1 MRARLQAVLARTPF
15 WLILTRF
22 LIAAVLMMDAMDRR
36 LSPAFVA
43 LFVFAVFS
51 DYLDGFICR
60 KIKLSSVQLSVLDG
74 YADAMLYLSAGFCIW
89 LVYPDVVEKY
99 RSLLLALLL
108 FQIASWLFSL
118 VRFGRITSYHTY
130 RAKIWGITL
139 CLTIVEIL
147 IRGSGIFT
155 PLMALVGGICI
166 AEDVVMTAM
175 MPYWKTGVLNIQT
188 ALRLRQTHKAATR

>member
-1 MRARLQAVLARTPF
+1 MSARMRAVLARVPLL
-15 WLILTRF
+15 LILTRF
-22 LIAAVLMMDAMDRR
+22 LIAAVLIADAVDRR
-36 LSPAFVA
+36 LSPAFVV

-60 KIKLSSVQLSVLDG
+60 KIKLSSVQLSALDG

-99 RSLLLALLL
+99 SGLLSALLL

-130 RAKIWGITL
+130 RAKLWGVTL
-139 CLTIVEIL
+139 CLAIVEVL
-147 IRGSGIFT
+147 VRGSGIWT
-155 PLMALVGGICI
+155 PLMAFAGGICI
-166 AEDVVMTAM
+166 AEDMVITTI
-175 MPYWKTGVLNIQT
+175 MPYWKTGVLNIPT
-188 ALRLRQTHKAATR
+188 AYRLRQTHKALTR